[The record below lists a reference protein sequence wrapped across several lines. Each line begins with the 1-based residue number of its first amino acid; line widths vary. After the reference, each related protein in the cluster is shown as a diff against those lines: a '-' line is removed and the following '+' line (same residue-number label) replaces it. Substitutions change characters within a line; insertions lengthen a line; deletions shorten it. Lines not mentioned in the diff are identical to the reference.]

1 MAAKQLNKQTENCQK
16 VRPKSRSLTS
26 TSAFEVLFFFFQQ
39 KLLLCT
45 TQSSFHSH
53 QSLTNSLSQA
63 KLQMS
68 LDLCPIILFFFFF
81 ILTISR
87 VGAIGMNW
95 GNTASHPLPPPKVVE
110 LLKSNNITKVKLFDA
125 DPLVLPALSGSNI
138 GVTVGI
144 PNTMLR
150 SFNSSKKA
158 AESWVHDNVTRYF
171 SNGGSGVRIEYVFL
185 ISLSFLGLWL
195 NGV

>member
-1 MAAKQLNKQTENCQK
+1 
-16 VRPKSRSLTS
+16 
-26 TSAFEVLFFFFQQ
+26 
-39 KLLLCT
+39 
-45 TQSSFHSH
+45 
-53 QSLTNSLSQA
+53 
-63 KLQMS
+63 MS
-68 LDLCPIILFFFFF
+68 LNLCPIILFFFFF

-87 VGAIGMNW
+87 VRAIGINW

-144 PNTMLR
+144 PNSMLR

-171 SNGGSGVRIEYVFL
+171 SNGGSGVRIEYVFDFFLFSWALAQWRL
-185 ISLSFLGLWL
+185 IRYCNEILGLGSFLVLPLMLG
-195 NGV
+195 NENVGFFF

>member
-1 MAAKQLNKQTENCQK
+1 
-16 VRPKSRSLTS
+16 
-26 TSAFEVLFFFFQQ
+26 
-39 KLLLCT
+39 
-45 TQSSFHSH
+45 
-53 QSLTNSLSQA
+53 
-63 KLQMS
+63 MS
-68 LDLCPIILFFFFF
+68 LNLCPIIPFFFFFF

-87 VGAIGMNW
+87 VRAIGINW

-110 LLKSNNITKVKLFDA
+110 LLKSNNVTKVKLFDA

-144 PNTMLR
+144 PNSMLR

-171 SNGGSGVRIEYVFL
+171 SNGGSGVRIEYVFDFFLFSWALAQWRL
-185 ISLSFLGLWL
+185 IRYCNEILGLGSFLVLPLMLG
-195 NGV
+195 NENVGFFF